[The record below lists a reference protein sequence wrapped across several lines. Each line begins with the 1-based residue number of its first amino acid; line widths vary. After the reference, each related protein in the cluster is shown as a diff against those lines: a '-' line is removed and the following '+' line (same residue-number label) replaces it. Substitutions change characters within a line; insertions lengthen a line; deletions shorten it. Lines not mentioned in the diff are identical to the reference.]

1 MGILLRNLPQFP
13 IQPTGT
19 SPIDRLL
26 KKIYS
31 YGYELIQILF
41 WVHFLRRSR
50 VKNEPKI
57 IVFGKEL
64 IMANY
69 NRDREDDWARQ
80 VRWERGREEPYRDY
94 GWEPGESALPEFR
107 DLSVHIQ
114 PYERQRVSRWRNV
127 QWDQEYN
134 YGTWDME
141 GPYVGVGPKNYQRS
155 DDRIFEDVCERL
167 TRHGQVDARGIEV
180 DVNNG
185 EVTLQGTVNSRQA
198 KRMAEDAVQ
207 DVFGVKDV
215 NNQLKIQ
222 DRAGS
227 RDASRAGNR
236 DSSRDYQRDM
246 GREQDRQAGRSN
258 RESGR
263 PGGGQGRVDEVGGSG
278 VYPASGPYPKENA
291 ETQGMASWGQGER
304 GAEGYQDH
312 GDSEVHPDQNEG
324 NEDKEE

>member
-1 MGILLRNLPQFP
+1 
-13 IQPTGT
+13 
-19 SPIDRLL
+19 
-26 KKIYS
+26 
-31 YGYELIQILF
+31 
-41 WVHFLRRSR
+41 
-50 VKNEPKI
+50 
-57 IVFGKEL
+57 
-64 IMANY
+64 MANY

-107 DLSVHIQ
+107 DPSVHIQ

-127 QWDQEYN
+127 KWDPELN
-134 YGTWDME
+134 RGTWDME

-167 TRHGQVDARGIEV
+167 TRHGQVDARDVQV
-180 DVNNG
+180 DVKDG
-185 EVTLQGTVNSRQA
+185 EVTLKGTVNSRQA
-198 KRMAEDAVQ
+198 KRMAEDAAQ

-215 NNQLKIQ
+215 NNQLKVQ
-222 DRAGS
+222 DRT
-227 RDASRAGNR
+227 GNR
-236 DSSRDYQRDM
+236 DMDRDYQRDY
-246 GREQDRQAGRSN
+246 GRRQDRQSGRSN

-312 GDSEVHPDQNEG
+312 GESEIHPEQNEG
-324 NEDKEE
+324 NEEK